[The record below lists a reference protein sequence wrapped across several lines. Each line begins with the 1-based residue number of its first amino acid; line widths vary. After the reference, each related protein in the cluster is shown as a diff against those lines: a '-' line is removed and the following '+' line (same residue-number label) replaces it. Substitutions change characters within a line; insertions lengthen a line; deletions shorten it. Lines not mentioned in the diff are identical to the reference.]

1 MNPCSIHYTP
11 LPLMEKRQGSVM
23 ERARAERQTGPS
35 CSHGVVLGSLEAAAV
50 VAGPALRAWPSAW
63 RAGWAAGLRGSADVP
78 CNSVLLTLWLQGW
91 WRWLGVLPGAEPMG
105 LQELGPAAFGDT
117 PQPRTLAPGPSLAT

>member
-1 MNPCSIHYTP
+1 
-11 LPLMEKRQGSVM
+11 M

-63 RAGWAAGLRGSADVP
+63 QAGRAAGRRGSADVL
-78 CNSVLLTLWLQGW
+78 CNFVLLMLWFEGG
-91 WRWLGVLPGAEPMG
+91 WRWVGGSCWG
-105 LQELGPAAFGDT
+105 LSQWAYW
-117 PQPRTLAPGPSLAT
+117 S